1 MRLGDSKTGAGQAMS
16 EQDVEVRVLIAARP
30 ETIFRFFSDPERYR
44 LWMGQE
50 SSIQPQM
57 GGELVVRHGPNPAA
71 VGRIVEWVVN
81 ERLVFSWGHR
91 SGEAGATVPEGSTTV
106 TITLHPTDEGTLVTL
121 RHTGLPTEIDRQ
133 GHRAGW
139 RYYLSQL
146 SAVSWTER
154 MAGRC
159 EPLVDSFFRAWNE
172 PDDEARLKLLGECW
186 AHDGRHRDRY
196 GCIDG
201 RDALHG
207 YIGGV
212 LALMQ
217 GAKLE
222 RSGAVEQVHAFLRCP
237 WKITLPNGVV
247 MGTGIN
253 VFELNRDG
261 LIQSCVG
268 FWDSA
273 PTG

>member
-1 MRLGDSKTGAGQAMS
+1 VAQEAGKSSGDRPFH
-16 EQDVEVRVLIAARP
+16 EQDVEVRVLITARP
-30 ETIFRFFSDPERYR
+30 ETIFRFFSDSERYR
-44 LWMGQE
+44 LWMGPE
-50 SSIQPQM
+50 SSIQPRKD
-57 GGELVVRHGPNPAA
+57 GELVVRHGPGPAA
-71 VGRIVEWVVN
+71 VGRIVEWVAN
-81 ERLVFSWGHR
+81 ERLVFTWGHR
-91 SGEAGATVPEGSTTV
+91 SGEGGETVPEGSTTV

-159 EPLVDSFFRAWNE
+159 EPLVDSFFRAWSE
-172 PDDEARLKLLGECW
+172 SDGAARLNLLNECW
-186 AHDGRHRDRY
+186 AEEGRHRDRY

-201 RDALHG
+201 REALHG

-212 LALMQ
+212 LMMTQ
-217 GAKLE
+217 GAKIG
-222 RSGAVEQVHAFLRCP
+222 RSGPVEQVHAFLRCP
-237 WKITLPNGVV
+237 WKITLPNGAT
-247 MGTGIN
+247 MATGIN

-261 LIQSCVG
+261 LLQSCVG
-268 FWDSA
+268 FGDA
-273 PTG
+273 PPST